1 MSLVGLFTDAEPPAW
16 FPKEMRAELRMLRE
30 GWEELQAMFYEVWRC
45 MKHLELLWR
54 KGSYAALQE
63 EGGVV
68 TLWWEVEG
76 PRPLCISLTSQN
88 SLF

>member
-1 MSLVGLFTDAEPPAW
+1 MLLISLFTEGEPPVC
-16 FPKEMRAELRMLRE
+16 FPKEMCVELRMLRE
-30 GWEELQAMFYEVWRC
+30 VWEELKAMFYEVWRC

-54 KGSYAALQE
+54 RDRYAALQE

-68 TLWWEVEG
+68 TLWCEVEG